1 MLCVSSAGEDSRQES
16 GEMVDRAGSEDIRA
30 VVFDFDGTLA
40 VQTLDF
46 GLMRERAAEALSRY
60 APVAAV
66 PTEPVMEELERAC
79 AGLSADI
86 AVKARQA
93 TLAAIE
99 KVELEAARHS
109 CLFPCV
115 RPMLAALRG
124 RNIASAVITRNILPA
139 IRMVFPDVMQYCVCV
154 LTRDDVVNVKPHPDH
169 LRKALELIACKPC
182 NALMVGDH
190 PMDIQVGKSVGALTA
205 GVASGHVSLERL
217 AMENPTWLADDVGQL
232 MQRIGLTD

>member
-1 MLCVSSAGEDSRQES
+1 
-16 GEMVDRAGSEDIRA
+16 MVQRVRSENIRA
-30 VVFDFDGTLA
+30 VIFDFDGTLA

-46 GLMRERAAEALSRY
+46 GLMRERAVKALSRY
-60 APVAAV
+60 APIVDV
-66 PTEPVMEELERAC
+66 PTEPMMEELERAC
-79 AGLSADI
+79 AGLDADT
-86 AVKARQA
+86 AAKARQA

-109 CLFPCV
+109 RLFPCV
-115 RPMLAALRG
+115 RPVLAALRG

-139 IRMVFPDVMQYCVCV
+139 IRMVFPDVAEHCVCV
-154 LTRDDVVNVKPHPDH
+154 LTRDDVENVKPHPDH
-169 LRKALELIACKPC
+169 LRKALEIVGCEPC

-205 GVASGHVSLERL
+205 GVAGGHIPLERL

-232 MQRIGLTD
+232 MQRIGLME